1 MPNASQAQVSPSA
14 RNALPSVEG
23 LLADAVLLAH
33 AYDGAAG
40 LVSLAQYADLLL
52 RRVSFAFH
60 DLGPFWIPRLTLSM
74 AQFS

>member
-14 RNALPSVEG
+14 LNALPTVEG
-23 LLADAVLLAH
+23 LFADGVLLAH
-33 AYDGAAG
+33 TYDGAAG

>member
-1 MPNASQAQVSPSA
+1 
-14 RNALPSVEG
+14 
-23 LLADAVLLAH
+23 
-33 AYDGAAG
+33 

-60 DLGPFWIPRLTLSM
+60 DLGPFLIPRLTLSM